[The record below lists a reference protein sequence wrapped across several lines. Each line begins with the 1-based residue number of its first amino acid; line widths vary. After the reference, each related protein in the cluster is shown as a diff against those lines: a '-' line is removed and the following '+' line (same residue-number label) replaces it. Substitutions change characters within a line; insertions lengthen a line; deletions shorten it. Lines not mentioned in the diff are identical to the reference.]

1 MRRRPS
7 GRLMMRK
14 RSGGVVRERGMDRML
29 RQMVVR
35 LKEDRSVR

>member
-14 RSGGVVRERGMDRML
+14 RSGVVRERGMDRML

-35 LKEDRSVR
+35 LKVDRSVR